1 MPNSFTIT
9 GSGDTAAC
17 TRACWLLAACE
28 AVWLPAAFLCRLAAA
43 LEPVLLPACF
53 AMMAWTPR
61 SNQSSQQLAPLRHGQ
76 HATAL
81 TSRPYSPQ
89 RWLLTPDSAPV
100 ACRSEARSQKSNKG
114 HRHVLPS
121 CVSPGRG
128 SCSATSTCSAG
139 ACAKARP
146 AARGTVR
153 ASWDQACCTTWPW
166 PAPIERRQA
175 RGGSQDPQQSQSQER
190 GKAKP
195 VDIDRGVRRAVSSVA
210 GSGVL
215 VLGQGRPPVSSC
227 WVPWQMTWRLMWTCV
242 ALGFWLGCA
251 WFLGVEGCRLLSLTT
266 CGCNTGGR
274 RD

>member
-28 AVWLPAAFLCRLAAA
+28 AVWLPAAFVCRLAAA

-100 ACRSEARSQKSNKG
+100 ACRSEAREARSRTRATG
-114 HRHVLPS
+114 TCCRAALAPAVAAAVLRVPAAQAPAR
-121 CVSPGRG
+121 SPP
-128 SCSATSTCSAG
+128 A
-139 ACAKARP
+139 
-146 AARGTVR
+146 AARGHS
-153 ASWDQACCTTWPW
+153 AGILDPALPACCGRRTWPT
-166 PAPIERRQA
+166 P
-175 RGGSQDPQQSQSQER
+175 
-190 GKAKP
+190 
-195 VDIDRGVRRAVSSVA
+195 DRA
-210 GSGVL
+210 
-215 VLGQGRPPVSSC
+215 
-227 WVPWQMTWRLMWTCV
+227 
-242 ALGFWLGCA
+242 
-251 WFLGVEGCRLLSLTT
+251 RLLSHAITLEEAVSR
-266 CGCNTGGR
+266 GSLGFPVLLPLSSVR
-274 RD
+274 

>member
-1 MPNSFTIT
+1 
-9 GSGDTAAC
+9 
-17 TRACWLLAACE
+17 
-28 AVWLPAAFLCRLAAA
+28 
-43 LEPVLLPACF
+43 
-53 AMMAWTPR
+53 MAWTPR

-100 ACRSEARSQKSNKG
+100 ACRSEAREARSRTRATG
-114 HRHVLPS
+114 TCCRAALAPAVAAAVL
-121 CVSPGRG
+121 R
-128 SCSATSTCSAG
+128 
-139 ACAKARP
+139 RP
-146 AARGTVR
+146 AAQAPARSPPAAARGHSGTVR
-153 ASWDQACCTTWPW
+153 ASSILRCLHAAAGGPGPHARPARRSSEPRACGRRRAAAVDEAQAGP
-166 PAPIERRQA
+166 
-175 RGGSQDPQQSQSQER
+175 
-190 GKAKP
+190 
-195 VDIDRGVRRAVSSVA
+195 GVRILRHRSRGAKGCLVC
-210 GSGVL
+210 GGYCSGVL